1 LEDGHSWQPQALNGE
16 KKALEPLAQ
25 TDAAFVHDPDRRGVW
40 VFGGR
45 GAGSSCQRTFL
56 FLSEQHNSLR
66 TLRTT
71 HHAIPAC
78 SSAAGFLRASDEVR
92 LCVPPSMRLN
102 NMQLGDLLR
111 RAKCL

>member
-1 LEDGHSWQPQALNGE
+1 LASASVSGDDKTLD
-16 KKALEPLAQ
+16 PLAQ
-25 TDAAFVHDPDRRGVW
+25 TDAAFVHDPGRRGVW

-45 GAGSSCQRTFL
+45 GADSSCQRTFV
-56 FLSEQHNSLR
+56 FLSEQHNSCTTRR
-66 TLRTT
+66 TN

-78 SSAAGFLRASDEVR
+78 SSAAVFLRASDEVR